1 LLRYHPLEGRFGK
14 NRVKQQKQAKSIGAE
29 ESNNKEAMMRV
40 ELRVRNTD
48 LVDAIRRYI
57 EERLNFELSRFKDQ
71 VGRVRVK
78 ISGLNG
84 PRGGTKKSCR
94 ISADFNPIGRVA
106 VREIDLDLYAAI
118 DRAAGRVSRLLGL
131 RLEKVQETNFKSETV
146 LAA

>member
-1 LLRYHPLEGRFGK
+1 
-14 NRVKQQKQAKSIGAE
+14 
-29 ESNNKEAMMRV
+29 MRV

-48 LVDAIRRYI
+48 LADAMRGHI
-57 EERLNFELSRFKDQ
+57 EQRLGVELGRFGEQ

-94 ISADFNPIGRVA
+94 ISADYGPFRRVA
-106 VREIDLDLYAAI
+106 VQEVDLDLHAAI
-118 DRAAGRVSRLLGL
+118 DRAAGRIGRLLGQ
-131 RLEKVQETNFKSETV
+131 RLEKVQEKKFRSETA

>member
-1 LLRYHPLEGRFGK
+1 
-14 NRVKQQKQAKSIGAE
+14 
-29 ESNNKEAMMRV
+29 MRG
-40 ELRVRNTD
+40 
-48 LVDAIRRYI
+48 YI
-57 EERLNFELSRFKDQ
+57 EERLSFELSRFKDQ

-118 DRAAGRVSRLLGL
+118 DRAAARVGRLLGL

-146 LAA
+146 LMA